1 MLVFPLIYK
10 CSQEL
15 ISFPPSKANRFFF
28 LLIFLW
34 EHGSTD
40 TLDEFQI
47 IALTLIEVQ
56 RKPAL
61 TSGTLF
67 RWEKLWPVALS
78 PAESFGHHLF
88 IHKGSLA
95 LWNDRI
101 LHPVNFPSSHTE
113 SPHVS
118 WTQGWESRGVH
129 NYLLGIFHV
138 TNLISS
144 EKHSDTAPPI
154 QLLKV
159 ASVALMLGFPAL
171 QWPLVSS

>member
-1 MLVFPLIYK
+1 MLVFPLTYK

-15 ISFPPSKANRFFF
+15 ISYPPSKANRFFF
-28 LLIFLW
+28 FQYSSESMDLHILWMSFKSLHLLLLKLNV
-34 EHGSTD
+34 S
-40 TLDEFQI
+40 Q
-47 IALTLIEVQ
+47 
-56 RKPAL
+56 
-61 TSGTLF
+61 
-67 RWEKLWPVALS
+67 LWPVALS
-78 PAESFGHHLF
+78 SAESFGHHLF